1 MECISELPMGSRFFV
16 VCHGSKNNVRQ
27 TPSPKRR
34 REKMSKKII
43 KREADDP
50 EKAFWL
56 FIDFRELVFAGRRAI
71 YSTNVRP

>member
-1 MECISELPMGSRFFV
+1 

-50 EKAFWL
+50 ESSLWL
-56 FIDFRELVFAGRRAI
+56 FIDFRESLFAVEGNLCDKRSAIMSENEGR
-71 YSTNVRP
+71 ST